1 MFKKLFGWT
10 QKDDASGLGKVTR
23 FAIDQEMNYCPECG
37 DEYRANIKRCM
48 SCDISLISGIE
59 KIEKLRVK
67 ELVFNKRSM
76 DITTQDKRV
85 VIRNGKL
92 RDLKSL
98 QALLAKERIPT
109 IISSDSAGCA
119 KK

>member
-10 QKDDASGLGKVTR
+10 KKDGSSGVSKVAR
-23 FAIDQEMNYCPECG
+23 LAIDQEMNYCPKCG
-37 DEYRANIKRCM
+37 DEYRASIKRCV
-48 SCDISLISGIE
+48 SCDISLIPGTE
-59 KIEKLRVK
+59 KLEKLRME
-67 ELVFNKRSM
+67 ELTFNRRSM
-76 DITTQDKRV
+76 DITAQDQRV

-98 QALLAKERIPT
+98 QVLLANERIPT
-109 IISSDSAGCA
+109 IISGESAGCA